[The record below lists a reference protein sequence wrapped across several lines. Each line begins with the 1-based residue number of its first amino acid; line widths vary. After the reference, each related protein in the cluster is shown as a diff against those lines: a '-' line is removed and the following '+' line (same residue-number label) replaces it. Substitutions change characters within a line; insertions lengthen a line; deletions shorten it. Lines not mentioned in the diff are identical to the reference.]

1 MENVCSSQ
9 SFKGLH
15 LFPYTVR
22 ELKPPFKK
30 MNPLLA
36 QRKINEVETKKK
48 KKTRENILKVA
59 VSLVDGTKKEKTV
72 T

>member
-1 MENVCSSQ
+1 
-9 SFKGLH
+9 
-15 LFPYTVR
+15 
-22 ELKPPFKK
+22 

-36 QRKINEVETKKK
+36 QRKINEVEKKEE
-48 KKTRENILKVA
+48 KTPRKNILKVA